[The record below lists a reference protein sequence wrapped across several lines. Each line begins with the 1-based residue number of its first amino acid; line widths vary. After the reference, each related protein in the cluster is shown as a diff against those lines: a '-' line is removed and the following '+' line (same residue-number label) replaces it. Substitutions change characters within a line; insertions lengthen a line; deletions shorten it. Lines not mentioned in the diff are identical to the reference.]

1 MLSQREAAE
10 KKSILQKKK
19 KGKEEQINETDKE
32 LDDSNTN

>member
-10 KKSILQKKK
+10 KKSILQKK